1 MNFSSNP
8 YPKPLCSIVSTKT
21 GLLSTTPEYIDSLR
35 ENNRLLQ
42 EQNELLRAE
51 SEDRLARLLP
61 VEEKIT
67 SLVNLVSEQ
76 QREIHY
82 LKLVMFGEEEEN
94 DVLVYSV
101 IRLIASRILHEI
113 CLLINPK

>member
-1 MNFSSNP
+1 M
-8 YPKPLCSIVSTKT
+8 
-21 GLLSTTPEYIDSLR
+21 STTPEYIDSLR

-94 DVLVYSV
+94 D
-101 IRLIASRILHEI
+101 
-113 CLLINPK
+113 